1 MMYESL
7 VGWYV
12 LYTKPRHEKTVE
24 AGLLQKG
31 IEAFTPKVSLRKR
44 WSDRIKVVEEPLFKS
59 YCFAKF
65 NLFDKTCV
73 LSQQGVVDLVH
84 FKQNYIPVQ
93 NTVIDSLRTL
103 AAHQMSLNPHP
114 YLKVGD
120 KVVVRRGPLK
130 DVEGFLVEKRNKN
143 AMLVISVDA
152 ITSSVQ
158 CIVDSDWVDAA

>member
-1 MMYESL
+1 MYESL

-12 LYTKPRHEKTVE
+12 LYTKPRHEKLVE

-59 YCFAKF
+59 YCFAQF
-65 NLFDKTCV
+65 SLFDKTCV
-73 LSQQGVVDLVH
+73 LSQRGVVDLVH
-84 FKQNYIPVQ
+84 FRQHYIPVQ

-103 AAHQMSLNPHP
+103 TAHQMAFNPYP